1 MRAASILAAAAALLA
16 ASATLAQTSY
26 PERPI
31 RLIVPFSPGAGSDM
45 IARMTARK
53 LQDAWT
59 QNTLVDNR
67 PGGGTVIG
75 IDLAAKAPA
84 DGYTLVIV
92 TPSFIINAT
101 GIRKLPY
108 DSVRDFAA
116 ITLFASSPLLLVAH
130 LSLPVRTTKELLAL
144 AKARPGELNY
154 ASAGNGSPTHLGM
167 ELFRSAGA
175 VMTHV
180 PYKGAAPGLTDLL
193 GGQVQVMMT
202 TLAFVKPHVESGRLR
217 ALGVSTRKRSASMP
231 QIPAIAETVPGY
243 EVINWWGFLAPAATP
258 AAIVAKLNGTLVSML
273 RDAEVRETLAR
284 DDIEPVGSTPEQFAA
299 FIRDDIAKWS
309 RVVKETGARLD

>member
-1 MRAASILAAAAALLA
+1 LRAASILAAAAALLA